1 MQIQDLVDT
10 QRFSYESTKFILDKS
25 SRICMFH
32 LLNFFYTTRG
42 PVRFSMLLVDTADS
56 RWIPDSIV
64 SGIPDTLSRIP
75 ELQILVFFFPIP
87 FHEATCKFKIY
98 I

>member
-1 MQIQDLVDT
+1 
-10 QRFSYESTKFILDKS
+10 
-25 SRICMFH
+25 
-32 LLNFFYTTRG
+32 
-42 PVRFSMLLVDTADS
+42 MLLVDTADS

>member
-10 QRFSYESTKFILDKS
+10 HRFSHESTKFILDKS

-32 LLNFFYTTRG
+32 LLNFFTQLEEPWGFLCYCWI
-42 PVRFSMLLVDTADS
+42 LDS

-75 ELQILVFFFPIP
+75 ELQIPIP
-87 FHEATCKFKIY
+87 FHEATCKF
-98 I
+98 

>member
-1 MQIQDLVDT
+1 MQIQDLVDLVDT
-10 QRFSYESTKFILDKS
+10 QRFSHESTKFILDKS

-32 LLNFFYTTRG
+32 LPNFFYTTRG
-42 PVRFSMLLVDTADS
+42 PVKFSMLLMDTLDS

-75 ELQILVFFFPIP
+75 ELQIHFFFPIP
-87 FHEATCKFKIY
+87 FHEATCKF
-98 I
+98 

>member
-1 MQIQDLVDT
+1 MQIQDLVDI
-10 QRFSYESTKFILDKS
+10 QRFSHESTKFILDKS

-32 LLNFFYTTRG
+32 LFNFFFTPPEDPWGFLCYWWI
-42 PVRFSMLLVDTADS
+42 LDS

-75 ELQILVFFFPIP
+75 ELQIPIP
-87 FHEATCKFKIY
+87 FHEATCKF
-98 I
+98 

>member
-10 QRFSYESTKFILDKS
+10 QRFSHESTKFILDKS

-42 PVRFSMLLVDTADS
+42 PMTFSMLLLDTGFPVD
-56 RWIPDSIV
+56 
-64 SGIPDTLSRIP
+64 SGINR
-75 ELQILVFFFPIP
+75 
-87 FHEATCKFKIY
+87 
-98 I
+98 